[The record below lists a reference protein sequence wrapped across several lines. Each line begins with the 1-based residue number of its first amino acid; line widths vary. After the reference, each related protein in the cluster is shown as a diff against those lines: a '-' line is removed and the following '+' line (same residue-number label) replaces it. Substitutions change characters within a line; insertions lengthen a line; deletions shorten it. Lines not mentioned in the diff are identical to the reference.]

1 MASINFLYRS
11 TKDYAPL
18 NLRLLFRI
26 NNQDKVIGTK
36 TKLVVSKNYWK
47 KHNLKRLKDIDILNE
62 RKKVNDELDKIE
74 SFLLKKFHNSNP
86 NLIDK
91 KWLNNQLEAYYQEE
105 NDFIEEPTDGLV
117 EYFEDF
123 LRIKGKEI
131 SDSSIKK
138 YTTVKNLVI
147 KFDNYTQRK
156 TKINEVNLAFKDE
169 FEDFC
174 LNNHYSSNTIAK
186 ALRTIKTVCNHA
198 KLNGHSIS
206 HQIDSIKPK
215 YLKPDHIY
223 LNEKE
228 ITSIESI
235 DENKLTESL
244 TNARDWLLISCY
256 CGQRVSDFM
265 RFDKSMIR
273 FEKNKPLIEFTQK
286 KTGKIMTIPVH
297 QKIMKILSRRDGN
310 FPRPISDQKYNKYI
324 KDVCDLA
331 KINQII
337 KGSKKQETKKDSKIY
352 RKISGEFPKH
362 ELVSSH
368 IGRRSFA
375 TNHYGIIPTTFLMYI
390 TGHSTEAMFL
400 KYIGK
405 SNKDLALEI
414 SKFF

>member
-156 TKINEVNLAFKDE
+156 TKINEVNLAFKDN

-206 HQIDSIKPK
+206 HQIDAIKPK

-324 KDVCDLA
+324 KDLCALA

-352 RKISGEFPKH
+352 RKISGEFPKY